1 MSLPAAFHETTG
13 GVRRASERVACTS
26 SCGGRTGLVN
36 TMPTGGDATSA
47 GRIVH
52 DRLLELVDRLAIYES
67 RIRHQEPGGVHKMRV
82 TLRRLRSLLAT
93 FAPLFDAAT
102 VAGLREELRWVAGEM
117 GGARDAEVV
126 RKRLAAL
133 AGTVEQRAVVERI
146 NSELGPDD
154 PASVEGLIATL
165 DSERYGEAFRALNAF
180 VAEPPWEAGTA
191 TMTEDTLRDLVHR
204 DWRRLR
210 RRAQKAREVIDRT
223 QRQAALHEV
232 RKAAKRLRY
241 SAESLVPVHG
251 RSARRLVAGSKR
263 VQVTLGELQDSV
275 IAREALRAAS
285 DRDSWEVEEQQ
296 IISGLY
302 AREQRRA
309 ARAEDRYARA
319 WSRLAK
325 KKNRQWLT

>member
-1 MSLPAAFHETTG
+1 M
-13 GVRRASERVACTS
+13 
-26 SCGGRTGLVN
+26 
-36 TMPTGGDATSA
+36 
-47 GRIVH
+47 H

-180 VAEPPWEAGTA
+180 VAEPPWEAATA

-210 RRAQKAREVIDRT
+210 RRAQTAREVIDRT

-251 RSARRLVAGSKR
+251 RNARRLVAGSQAGAGHPR
-263 VQVTLGELQDSV
+263 RAPGQRRRASGPSCGERPRLVGS
-275 IAREALRAAS
+275 RGAAGH
-285 DRDSWEVEEQQ
+285 R
-296 IISGLY
+296 GLY

>member
-1 MSLPAAFHETTG
+1 VNTLPAG
-13 GVRRASERVACTS
+13 G
-26 SCGGRTGLVN
+26 G
-36 TMPTGGDATSA
+36 ATSA